1 MLRFYFFFSVKKK
14 VFFYSE
20 SDACEVS
27 SMQGQCRP
35 CLKPCGE
42 QVSRALFMTKAA
54 LVCINEDYRVVSV
67 QIFDN
72 TEQARAEMNAQV
84 ERESNDA
91 ECEGFE
97 PSVDNDGY
105 YACVSYGSSSYV
117 WDIKPVNC

>member
-1 MLRFYFFFSVKKK
+1 
-14 VFFYSE
+14 
-20 SDACEVS
+20 
-27 SMQGQCRP
+27 MQGQCRP

-97 PSVDNDGY
+97 PSIDNDGY